1 MKVCYSLPGNKKC
14 TFAQKLQVSLSF
26 LQVFWYLRNYT
37 CKLSYKEEI
46 RNLKL
51 SCQNNISNRKSK
63 GIKNTGRL
71 KL

>member
-1 MKVCYSLPGNKKC
+1 MHFCTKIAGVKKN
-14 TFAQKLQVSLSF
+14 

-63 GIKNTGRL
+63 GIENTGRL